1 MEAGSRDGA
10 FEMYL
15 RYIISNRVIPS
26 DKSAEDILREH
37 FWHDRGEYEGWCQT
51 VEDLR
56 NSISMICD
64 EAYRGL
70 IGDLPEKFLE
80 KYFTPDVMMEL
91 LEEQFRLLGD
101 SGEGKSLL
109 LKLLAVYFREHNI
122 PFDTVDW
129 NTSEEALW
137 DRLNGNTLKLNGSY
151 LLYDNGDI
159 TLTPEVYSKLI
170 ELPCT
175 SIISMKRI
183 QRVDCGLYDVIYN
196 PGDLRVEKYL

>member
-1 MEAGSRDGA
+1 MVEFQTSVAKVSVD
-10 FEMYL
+10 FK
-15 RYIISNRVIPS
+15 
-26 DKSAEDILREH
+26 DKI
-37 FWHDRGEYEGWCQT
+37 
-51 VEDLR
+51 
-56 NSISMICD
+56 NI
-64 EAYRGL
+64 
-70 IGDLPEKFLE
+70 
-80 KYFTPDVMMEL
+80 
-91 LEEQFRLLGD
+91 LLGD

-137 DRLNGNTLKLNGSY
+137 DRLNGNTLKSKGSY

-159 TLTPEVYSKLI
+159 TLTPEVYSKLTG
-170 ELPCT
+170 LPCT

-196 PGDLRVEKYL
+196 PGDLRVERSH

>member
-1 MEAGSRDGA
+1 MCIRD
-10 FEMYL
+10 
-15 RYIISNRVIPS
+15 RINI
-26 DKSAEDILREH
+26 
-37 FWHDRGEYEGWCQT
+37 
-51 VEDLR
+51 
-56 NSISMICD
+56 
-64 EAYRGL
+64 
-70 IGDLPEKFLE
+70 
-80 KYFTPDVMMEL
+80 
-91 LEEQFRLLGD
+91 LLGD

-137 DRLNGNTLKLNGSY
+137 DRLNGNTLKSNGSY

-159 TLTPEVYSKLI
+159 TLTPEVYSKLT

-196 PGDLRVEKYL
+196 PGDLRVERSH

>member
-1 MEAGSRDGA
+1 MIEFQTSVAKVSVD
-10 FEMYL
+10 FK
-15 RYIISNRVIPS
+15 
-26 DKSAEDILREH
+26 DKI
-37 FWHDRGEYEGWCQT
+37 
-51 VEDLR
+51 
-56 NSISMICD
+56 NI
-64 EAYRGL
+64 
-70 IGDLPEKFLE
+70 
-80 KYFTPDVMMEL
+80 
-91 LEEQFRLLGD
+91 LLGD

-129 NTSEEALW
+129 NTSEGALW
-137 DRLNGNTLKLNGSY
+137 DRLNGNTLKSKGSY

-159 TLTPEVYSKLI
+159 TLTPEVYSKLTG
-170 ELPCT
+170 LPCT

>member
-1 MEAGSRDGA
+1 MIEFQTSVAKVSVD
-10 FEMYL
+10 FK
-15 RYIISNRVIPS
+15 
-26 DKSAEDILREH
+26 DKI
-37 FWHDRGEYEGWCQT
+37 
-51 VEDLR
+51 
-56 NSISMICD
+56 NI
-64 EAYRGL
+64 
-70 IGDLPEKFLE
+70 
-80 KYFTPDVMMEL
+80 
-91 LEEQFRLLGD
+91 LLGD

-109 LKLLAVYFREHNI
+109 LKPLAVYFREHNI

-129 NTSEEALW
+129 NTLEEALW
-137 DRLNGNTLKLNGSY
+137 DRLNGNTLKSEGSY

-196 PGDLRVEKYL
+196 PGDLRVEKSLALTGLNLRRAFSCCINQLLISLRILITFHLI

>member
-1 MEAGSRDGA
+1 MIEFQTSVAKVSVD
-10 FEMYL
+10 FK
-15 RYIISNRVIPS
+15 
-26 DKSAEDILREH
+26 DKI
-37 FWHDRGEYEGWCQT
+37 
-51 VEDLR
+51 
-56 NSISMICD
+56 NI
-64 EAYRGL
+64 
-70 IGDLPEKFLE
+70 
-80 KYFTPDVMMEL
+80 
-91 LEEQFRLLGD
+91 LLGD

-129 NTSEEALW
+129 NTLEEALW
-137 DRLNGNTLKLNGSY
+137 DRLNGNTLKSEGSY

-196 PGDLRVEKYL
+196 PGDLRVEKSLALTGLNLRRAFSCCINQLLISLRILITFHLI

>member
-1 MEAGSRDGA
+1 MIEFQTSVAKVSVD
-10 FEMYL
+10 FK
-15 RYIISNRVIPS
+15 
-26 DKSAEDILREH
+26 DKI
-37 FWHDRGEYEGWCQT
+37 
-51 VEDLR
+51 
-56 NSISMICD
+56 NI
-64 EAYRGL
+64 
-70 IGDLPEKFLE
+70 
-80 KYFTPDVMMEL
+80 
-91 LEEQFRLLGD
+91 LLGD

-122 PFDTVDW
+122 PSDTVDW

-137 DRLNGNTLKLNGSY
+137 DRLNGNTLKSNGSY

-159 TLTPEVYSKLI
+159 TLTPEVYSKLT

-196 PGDLRVEKYL
+196 PGDLRVERSH

>member
-1 MEAGSRDGA
+1 MIEFQTSVAKVSVD
-10 FEMYL
+10 FK
-15 RYIISNRVIPS
+15 
-26 DKSAEDILREH
+26 DKI
-37 FWHDRGEYEGWCQT
+37 
-51 VEDLR
+51 
-56 NSISMICD
+56 NI
-64 EAYRGL
+64 
-70 IGDLPEKFLE
+70 
-80 KYFTPDVMMEL
+80 
-91 LEEQFRLLGD
+91 LLGD

-137 DRLNGNTLKLNGSY
+137 DRLNGNTLKLTGSY

-175 SIISMKRI
+175 SIISVKRI
-183 QRVDCGLYDVIYN
+183 QRVDCGLYDVIYK

>member
-1 MEAGSRDGA
+1 MIEFQTSVAKVSVD
-10 FEMYL
+10 FK
-15 RYIISNRVIPS
+15 
-26 DKSAEDILREH
+26 DKI
-37 FWHDRGEYEGWCQT
+37 
-51 VEDLR
+51 
-56 NSISMICD
+56 NI
-64 EAYRGL
+64 
-70 IGDLPEKFLE
+70 
-80 KYFTPDVMMEL
+80 
-91 LEEQFRLLGD
+91 LLGD

-122 PFDTVDW
+122 PFGTVGW

-137 DRLNGNTLKLNGSY
+137 DRLNGNTLKLTGSY

-183 QRVDCGLYDVIYN
+183 QRVDCGLYDVIYK
-196 PGDLRVEKYL
+196 PGDLRVERSH